1 MKSRSVILIALV
13 GTALGGMPMWLM
25 SAYSPQIVQTLSL
38 PTTTYGALL
47 GAFFGFSALT
57 ATTVGRYVNGINWLA
72 GVSLTAMFSVIG
84 LTFLAFFANS
94 IPLIILG
101 LFIAA
106 WGNSFSQT
114 SANKGLA
121 EHVPVGLQGRAFGF
135 KQAALPLSTFV
146 VGLSVPLFST
156 EDNWRFAF
164 VAISIISATVGI
176 LAISQIREKTA
187 VFKIVFARILDSGRS
202 FKAARAKQ
210 MQRAPRHLILLATG
224 SGLATGATMSF
235 AGFLVLFSVG
245 IGFSLE
251 LAALVMALGSFAGV
265 AARVSFGFWADK
277 TQGGHLLLVQLLMLG
292 GAAGLVVLALTD
304 NIALLVIGTLLVFA
318 MGWSWNGVFQ
328 YAIIRSD
335 PSSSAFFTGV
345 VQAAMMAGATIGP
358 PLFALVSQLS
368 YSVAWIF
375 LAITMVIAAGL
386 VRWGKFEMERRV

>member
-164 VAISIISATVGI
+164 VTISIISATVGI

-202 FKAARAKQ
+202 FKTARAKKK
-210 MQRAPRHLILLATG
+210 QRAPRHLILLATG

>member
-1 MKSRSVILIALV
+1 LKSRSVILIALV

-25 SAYSPQIVQTLSL
+25 SAYSPQIVETLSL

-121 EHVPVGLQGRAFGF
+121 EHIPIGLQGRAFGF

-156 EDNWRFAF
+156 SENWRFAF

-176 LAISQIREKTA
+176 LAISQIREKAA
-187 VFKIVFARILDSGRS
+187 VFKTVLARILRSGSSSKTTRTYQ
-202 FKAARAKQ
+202 K
-210 MQRAPRHLILLATG
+210 QRAPKHLILLAAG

-251 LAALVMALGSFAGV
+251 LAALVMAVGSFAGV
-265 AARVSFGFWADK
+265 AARVTFGFWADR
-277 TQGGHLLLVQLLMLG
+277 TEGGHLLLVQVLMLG
-292 GAAGLVVLALTD
+292 GALGLVLLALT
-304 NIALLVIGTLLVFA
+304 NNLALLVVGTLLVFA

-328 YAIIRSD
+328 YAIIRSE
-335 PSSSAFFTGV
+335 PASSAFFTGV
-345 VQAAMMAGATIGP
+345 VQAAMMAGATVGP
-358 PLFALVSQLS
+358 PLFAMVSQLS
-368 YSVAWIF
+368 YFAAWIF
-375 LAITMVIAAGL
+375 LAATMVIAAGL
-386 VRWGKFEMERRV
+386 VRWGKFEMDRRS

>member
-1 MKSRSVILIALV
+1 LKSRSVILIALV

>member
-1 MKSRSVILIALV
+1 MKSRSVILMALV

-25 SAYSPQIVQTLSL
+25 SAYSPQIVETLAL

-57 ATTVGRYVNGINWLA
+57 ATAVGRYVNGINWLA
-72 GVSLTAMFSVIG
+72 GVSLTSMFSVVG

-94 IPLIILG
+94 VPLLLLG

-121 EHVPVGLQGRAFGF
+121 EFVPVGLQGRAFGV

-164 VAISIISATVGI
+164 VAISIISATVGF
-176 LAISQIREKTA
+176 LAISQIREKKA
-187 VFKIVFARILDSGRS
+187 VFKTVFSRLLERHNSKSALASQ
-202 FKAARAKQ
+202 KQ
-210 MQRAPRHLILLATG
+210 KVARHLVLLAAG

-251 LAALVMALGSFAGV
+251 LAALVMVVGSFAGV
-265 AARVSFGFWADK
+265 AARVTFGFWADK
-277 TQGGHLLLVQLLMLG
+277 SEGGHLLLVQLLMLG
-292 GAAGLVVLALTD
+292 GAMGLVLLAFTNNL
-304 NIALLVIGTLLVFA
+304 AFLVVGTLLVFA

-335 PSSSAFFTGV
+335 PGSSAFFTGV
-345 VQAAMMAGATIGP
+345 VQAAMMAGATVGP

-368 YSVAWIF
+368 YFAAWLF
-375 LAITMVIAAGL
+375 LASTMVIAAGL
-386 VRWGKFEMERRV
+386 VRWGKLEMELRP

>member
-1 MKSRSVILIALV
+1 
-13 GTALGGMPMWLM
+13 M

-164 VAISIISATVGI
+164 VTISIISATVGI

-202 FKAARAKQ
+202 FKTARAKKK
-210 MQRAPRHLILLATG
+210 QRAPRHLILLATG